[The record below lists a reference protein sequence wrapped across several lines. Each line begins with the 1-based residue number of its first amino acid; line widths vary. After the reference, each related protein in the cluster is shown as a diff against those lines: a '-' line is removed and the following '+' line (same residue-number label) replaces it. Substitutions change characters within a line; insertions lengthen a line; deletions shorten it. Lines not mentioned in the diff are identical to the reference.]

1 MKIVIAG
8 PGALGSLLAARIT
21 LFLQTRGSQSQTRL
35 WLLDYRPNRAERIHQ
50 AGIRLQEKERS
61 ISVPVL
67 TTAHPADISTCD
79 ILICCTKTAGL
90 RTCLDHASPLITRET
105 LVIGLQ
111 NGILH
116 QDILRQC
123 RGIPAVGVTSEGATL
138 EGEGRVRHGG
148 SGLTRFG
155 LLIPSAPEATG
166 RLRSLARLFEEAGF
180 QARCTDNP
188 EKHLWHKLFIN
199 VGINA
204 LSAIYNRTN
213 GQLLTSCSL
222 REPMKKAVAEAV
234 AVARALGITV
244 DTDPMQTVFQ
254 VCRQTRHNVS
264 SMLQD
269 VRNKKTTEIDAIN
282 GAVVALGKNLG
293 IPTPVNENLVQRVR
307 RLEAMYHEQDSHTEE
322 E

>member
-1 MKIVIAG
+1 MKIVIVG

-21 LFLQTRGSQSQTRL
+21 LFLQNQGSQSQTRL
-35 WLLDYRPNRAERIHQ
+35 WLLDYRPDRAERISQ
-50 AGIRLQEKERS
+50 AGIQLRDKERS
-61 ISVPVL
+61 IPVPVK
-67 TTAHPADISTCD
+67 TTARPADIPSCD

-90 RTCLDHASPLITRET
+90 RACLDHAKPLITPET

-116 QDILRQC
+116 PDILRQS
-123 RGIPAVGVTSEGATL
+123 RGIPAVGITSEGSTL

-155 LLIPSAPEATG
+155 FLTPSAPEAIG
-166 RLRSLARLFEEAGF
+166 RLRSLARLFEESGF
-180 QARCTDNP
+180 QARYTENT
-188 EKHLWHKLFIN
+188 EKYLWHKLFIN

-204 LSAIYNRTN
+204 LSAIHNRTN

-234 AVARALGITV
+234 TVARALGITV
-244 DTDPMQTVFQ
+244 NGDPIRTVFQ

-269 VRNKKTTEIDAIN
+269 VRNKKPTEIDAIN
-282 GAVVALGKNLG
+282 GAIVAQGEKLG

-307 RLEAMYHEQDSHTEE
+307 HLEAMYHEEE
-322 E
+322 SSTKQG

>member
-1 MKIVIAG
+1 MTIVIAG
-8 PGALGSLLAARIT
+8 PGALGSLLTARVT
-21 LFLQTRGSQSQTRL
+21 LFLQTRVSQSPTRL
-35 WLLDYRPNRAERIHQ
+35 WLLDYRPDRAERLNR
-50 AGIRLQEKERS
+50 AGILLKENVRS
-61 ISVPVL
+61 VSVPVKV
-67 TTAHPADISTCD
+67 TARPADISACD
-79 ILICCTKTAGL
+79 ILICCTKTATL
-90 RTCLDHASPLITRET
+90 RACLDHASPMITPDT
-105 LVIGLQ
+105 LVIGMQ

-116 QDILRQC
+116 PDILRQS
-123 RGIPAVGVTSEGATL
+123 RGIAAVGITSEGATL

-155 LLIPSAPEATG
+155 LLDQSTPEATG
-166 RLRSLARLFEEAGF
+166 RLRSLARMFEEAGF
-180 QARCTDNP
+180 QSRCTDNP
-188 EKHLWHKLFIN
+188 EKYIWHKLFIN

-234 AVARALGITV
+234 SVARALGIEV
-244 DTDPMQTVFQ
+244 ETDPVRSVFQ

-269 VRNKKTTEIDAIN
+269 VRNKKPTEIGAIN
-282 GAVVALGKNLG
+282 GAVVALGKKLG

-307 RLEAMYHEQDSHTEE
+307 RLEAMYDEQDSSSRNG
-322 E
+322 